1 MEYQDKWESRL
12 NSGTVTKKIICLFI
26 HSANSY
32 WAAILC
38 EAFAGPFP
46 GLEDSQGQELV
57 HPEAETEQVH

>member
-12 NSGTVTKKIICLFI
+12 NSLFI